1 MKPLCTVLITGGKD
15 SSLSALMLS
24 HYFEVETV
32 NCNFGILDS
41 WRAAEEVAG
50 KLGFPFRVV
59 KLEMGVMNGAVE
71 IILKD
76 GFPKNGITHI
86 HGNALIAAARE
97 TGAKIVADG
106 TRRDDRSP
114 ILTISEIL
122 SIEMKNGIQYV
133 RPLAGLGRKTIDLL
147 VERFFE
153 IEESENTK
161 SSDYEREIR
170 AFIKDRLGE
179 EKIDK
184 IFPKHHE
191 HSRVLGVKTSYSE
204 QKGKTLKS
212 IK

>member
-1 MKPLCTVLITGGKD
+1 MKPLCALLITGGKD
-15 SSLSALMLS
+15 SSLSAMMLS
-24 HYFEVETV
+24 NYFEVETV
-32 NCNFGILDS
+32 NCNFGLLDS
-41 WRAAEEVAG
+41 WKVAEEVAG
-50 KLGFPFRVV
+50 KLGFQFRVV
-59 KLEMGVMNGAVE
+59 KLDMKVMEKAVE

-86 HGNALIAAARE
+86 HGNALVAAARE

-147 VERFFE
+147 LEKFFE
-153 IEESENTK
+153 VEESENTK

-170 AFIKDRLGE
+170 AFIRDKYGE
-179 EKIDK
+179 GKIDE

-191 HSRVLGVKTSYSE
+191 HSKVLRVK
-204 QKGKTLKS
+204 K
-212 IK
+212 